1 MITLGTDLLKDTA
14 FVKDSAFV
22 TGLLEDDAL
31 LENIFATGLLEDDI
45 FVTGLVDNIFLIW
58 LVFFVIDGPGNLL
71 LVFFWD
77 SVSGSVF
84 RAGGF
89 GGILNDEVNYKKN

>member
-1 MITLGTDLLKDTA
+1 MITLGTGLLKDTV
-14 FVKDSAFV
+14 FIKDGVFV
-22 TGLLEDDAL
+22 TGLLEDDVL
-31 LENIFATGLLEDDI
+31 LEDIFVTDLLEDDI
-45 FVTGLVDNIFLIW
+45 FVTGLVNDIFLIW

-77 SVSGSVF
+77 SASGSVF

-89 GGILNDEVNYKKN
+89 GGILNDRVDYEKN